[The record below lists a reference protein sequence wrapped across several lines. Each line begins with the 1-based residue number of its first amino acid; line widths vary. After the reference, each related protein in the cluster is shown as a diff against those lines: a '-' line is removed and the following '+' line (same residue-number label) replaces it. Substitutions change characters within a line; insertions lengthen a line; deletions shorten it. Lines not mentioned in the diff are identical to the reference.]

1 MRFLIDNQLSPKL
14 ALGLSALGHDAV
26 HVKVLGL
33 ERAADEVI
41 FDLAASEDRVVVAAD
56 TDFGT
61 LLASRRSARP
71 SVVLFRL
78 PNSYR
83 TEARLR
89 LLLDHLPLLEPHL
102 RSGCIAVFS
111 HERLRVRALPI
122 LP

>member
-1 MRFLIDNQLSPKL
+1 MRFPIDNQLSPKL

-61 LLASRRSARP
+61 LLASRRSTRP

-83 TEARLR
+83 TDARLR

-102 RSGCIAVFS
+102 RSGCIAVFG

>member
-14 ALGLSALGHDAV
+14 ALALTSLGHDAV
-26 HVKVLGL
+26 HVKSLGL
-33 ERAADEVI
+33 ADASDERI
-41 FDLAASEDRVVVAAD
+41 FDLAAKEERVVVAAD

-61 LLASRRSARP
+61 LLAARRSVRP
-71 SVVLFRL
+71 SVVLFRV

-89 LLLDHLPLLEPHL
+89 LLLDHLPSLEPHL